1 LERFKDESFKE
12 IEKELKKALS
22 LVCADFSYSIN
33 ELPFIPEDLKNLIS
47 ERSKMI
53 AKNLAE
59 YMVSGTKGVEPLRKL
74 FETGIKE
81 GWSIKKFEQEISK
94 TFRPLET
101 WRLQR
106 IINTESAV
114 IFSELRKERA
124 KSIGAKLRVST
135 VKDKRRCMACATLEG
150 KVFLPETA
158 RSKVPVHPSCRC
170 ILVYEFAS
178 EEVPSA
184 ILEETTVG
192 YIKGEKKKLK
202 PKPLKQFKKHSLNEF
217 KIPPLFGAKSLSE
230 LERKIEEFI
239 KKAAGRDY
247 EIKVTFGQTRIWHS
261 GEHEHL
267 CRKSRIIIASRYKE
281 DIEYFFETGKF
292 KEGKEF
298 LDRITL
304 HEALH
309 AVEVA
314 SGTDMILMPYL
325 EEITETSAAII
336 ETFNKRLLIQRGK
349 VLLGYE
355 NHCDL
360 LIKQLSKLFTD
371 EFELAK
377 VLLGICSSI
386 KEVKELCKRL
396 KISRLEFLMASE
408 ALKGKKSKWS
418 TAEAFLKDLQRRLEK

>member
-1 LERFKDESFKE
+1 
-12 IEKELKKALS
+12 
-22 LVCADFSYSIN
+22 
-33 ELPFIPEDLKNLIS
+33 
-47 ERSKMI
+47 
-53 AKNLAE
+53 
-59 YMVSGTKGVEPLRKL
+59 
-74 FETGIKE
+74 
-81 GWSIKKFEQEISK
+81 
-94 TFRPLET
+94 
-101 WRLQR
+101 
-106 IINTESAV
+106 
-114 IFSELRKERA
+114 
-124 KSIGAKLRVST
+124 
-135 VKDKRRCMACATLEG
+135 
-150 KVFLPETA
+150 
-158 RSKVPVHPSCRC
+158 
-170 ILVYEFAS
+170 
-178 EEVPSA
+178 
-184 ILEETTVG
+184 
-192 YIKGEKKKLK
+192 
-202 PKPLKQFKKHSLNEF
+202 
-217 KIPPLFGAKSLSE
+217 
-230 LERKIEEFI
+230 
-239 KKAAGRDY
+239 
-247 EIKVTFGQTRIWHS
+247 
-261 GEHEHL
+261 
-267 CRKSRIIIASRYKE
+267 
-281 DIEYFFETGKF
+281 
-292 KEGKEF
+292 
-298 LDRITL
+298 L